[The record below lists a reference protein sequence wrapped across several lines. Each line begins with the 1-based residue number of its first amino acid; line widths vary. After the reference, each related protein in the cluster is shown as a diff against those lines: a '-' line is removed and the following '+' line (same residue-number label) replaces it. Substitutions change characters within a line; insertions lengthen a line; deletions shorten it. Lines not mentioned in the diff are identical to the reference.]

1 MRPDVALGSHG
12 TIAIAW
18 WDPTLWGRFNFKS
31 NHISFIEAAYVF
43 HRSLLLFDWFL
54 LSEAYKCPSKTSKV
68 LKFLQGSSMVLKS
81 SQMSLKVLKGSQRST
96 KILKGPQMS
105 QNVLNSLKQGFSKV
119 HKSPQRCNKGSQRCL
134 KVPKGVQSSLK
145 VPKDAQRSLKFSEGH
160 KIPFYSL
167 SNISLNVRFP
177 LWFVIYLKA
186 FEVNSSPR
194 L

>member
-1 MRPDVALGSHG
+1 M
-12 TIAIAW
+12 
-18 WDPTLWGRFNFKS
+18 
-31 NHISFIEAAYVF
+31 
-43 HRSLLLFDWFL
+43 SLLALMALLLLLDGILLYEVDLTSNLTTSVLLRLHMFFIGHFYSLIDPYFL
-54 LSEAYKCPSKTSKV
+54 KASKCPSKTSKV

-119 HKSPQRCNKGSQRCL
+119 HKSPQRCNKGFQRCL

-177 LWFVIYLKA
+177 L
-186 FEVNSSPR
+186 
-194 L
+194 